1 MAVVAGGMH
10 VLGRRKRG
18 SFIGGNVVVDRN
30 FVKQKR
36 VAHAI
41 AFSLKEDHVLH
52 ILRLKIVN
60 RSRMKFV
67 QRNAD
72 SHPAPGREVA
82 SEFSERKRITEA
94 CRWELSYLQT
104 FAGCGQHDAG
114 QIVGSDGLQG
124 EAPDVKIAAG
134 KSGEAIAEVD
144 DAHFRF
150 PAASLL

>member
-1 MAVVAGGMH
+1 MH

-18 SFIGGNVVVDRN
+18 SFIGGNVIVDRN

-52 ILRLKIVN
+52 ILRLKTVN

-72 SHPAPGREVA
+72 SHPAPGSEVA
-82 SEFSERKRITEA
+82 SESPERNRLAAA
-94 CRWELSYLQT
+94 CRRELSYLQPL
-104 FAGCGQHDAG
+104 ASRGQHDPR
-114 QIVGSDGLQG
+114 QT
-124 EAPDVKIAAG
+124 
-134 KSGEAIAEVD
+134 
-144 DAHFRF
+144 
-150 PAASLL
+150 